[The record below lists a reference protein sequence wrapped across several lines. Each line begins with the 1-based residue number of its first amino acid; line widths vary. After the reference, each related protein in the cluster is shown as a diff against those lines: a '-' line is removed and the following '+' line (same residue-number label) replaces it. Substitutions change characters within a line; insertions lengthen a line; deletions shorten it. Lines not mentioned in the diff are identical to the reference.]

1 MKHATLGITLIA
13 LSATTSSLCLSQSLP
28 PVRQLGPVTAVAK
41 EPLGSVTTVRHL
53 PDGRVL
59 VNDIVGRRVVMFDSA
74 LSLVA
79 VVADTTS
86 ATANAYGV
94 QPGGLIAYKGD
105 STLFVDPAS
114 LSMLLI
120 DPNGK
125 IARVMAAPRANGVGF
140 LVGGP
145 FGNPGFDPKGRLVY
159 RAPPSFAGFR
169 QILGAPGA
177 PGASGNRLPQIP
189 PFPDSAALVRFDL
202 ATRQTDTA
210 TFFKTPKFNVTITQ
224 SPDGGVRVSTTTNP
238 LPQGDDWALLP
249 DGTIALVRTKD
260 FHVDWLNPDGT
271 TTASPKI
278 PFQWERLTDEAK
290 VAFVDSAKIA
300 IEKQRA
306 SGQLGRDGGGP
317 QLFTG
322 TVDGAGGAQ
331 RRDGAGGGDALRTG
345 SAPARAPNGQTGP
358 APATTAQPGTVSV
371 TAGGNTAVT
380 TAGPGGGAFGGQLP
394 PLTMVAPSELPDYK
408 PAFAPGSTRADP
420 DGNLWIRTS
429 QNVDARPVYNIIN
442 RKGELIDRV
451 QLPANRVL
459 AGFGAG
465 GVVYLAVRDG
475 ATAHLEK
482 ARVK

>member
-1 MKHATLGITLIA
+1 MKKAILSLTLIA
-13 LSATTSSLCLSQSLP
+13 LTAAASEPSSAQSLP

-41 EPLGSVTTVRHL
+41 EPLGAVTTVRHL

-74 LSLVA
+74 LSLVS

-94 QPGGLIAYKGD
+94 QPGGLIAYRGD

-120 DPNGK
+120 DPSGK

-169 QILGAPGA
+169 PG
-177 PGASGNRLPQIP
+177 PGASGNRLPQLP

-210 TFFKTPKFNVTITQ
+210 TFFKTPKFNLTMTQ
-224 SPDGGVRVSTTTNP
+224 SPDGGVRVTTTTNP

-306 SGQLGRDGGGP
+306 SGQFGRDVGGP
-317 QLFTG
+317 QLLTR
-322 TVDGAGGAQ
+322 TVDAAAGPP
-331 RRDGAGGGDALRTG
+331 RRDGAGGSDAPRTG
-345 SAPARAPNGQTGP
+345 SAP
-358 APATTAQPGTVSV
+358 
-371 TAGGNTAVT
+371 GGNTTVTT

-408 PAFAPGSTRADP
+408 PAFTPGSTRADT

-429 QNVDARPVYNIIN
+429 QNVDARPVYDIIN
-442 RKGELIDRV
+442 RKGELVDRV

-459 AGFGAG
+459 AGFGSG

>member
-1 MKHATLGITLIA
+1 MNKSTLGLTLIA
-13 LSATTSSLCLSQSLP
+13 LAATASQSSLAQSMP

-59 VNDIVGRRVVMFDSA
+59 VNDIVGRRVVMLDSA
-74 LSLVA
+74 LSLVS

-86 ATANAYGV
+86 ATANAYGT
-94 QPGGLIAYKGD
+94 QPGGLIAYRGD

-120 DPNGK
+120 DPSGK

-159 RAPPSFAGFR
+159 RAPPNFGGFR
-169 QILGAPGA
+169 AAPG
-177 PGASGNRLPQIP
+177 GSGNQIP
-189 PFPDSAALVRFDL
+189 QLPTIPDSAALVRFDL
-202 ATRQTDTA
+202 AARKTDTA
-210 TFFKTPKFNVTITQ
+210 TFFKTPKFNVSITR
-224 SPDGGVRVSTTTNP
+224 SPDGGVRVNTTVNP

-278 PFQWERLTDEAK
+278 PFQWERLSDEAK
-290 VAFVDSAKIA
+290 VAFVDSAKVA

-306 SGQLGRDGGGP
+306 SGQLGRDGAA
-317 QLFTG
+317 QVFTR
-322 TVDGAGGAQ
+322 TVDAGGAG
-331 RRDGAGGGDALRTG
+331 RRDGAGGGDAARPG
-345 SAPARAPNGQTGP
+345 SAAAPAPNTNTTVTTGP
-358 APATTAQPGTVSV
+358 GAA
-371 TAGGNTAVT
+371 
-380 TAGPGGGAFGGQLP
+380 AFGGQLP
-394 PLTMVAPSELPDYK
+394 AITMVSPSELPDYK
-408 PAFAPGSTRADP
+408 PAFTPGSTRADTE
-420 DGNLWIRTS
+420 GNLWIRTS
-429 QNVDARPVYNIIN
+429 QNVDARPVYDIIN

-459 AGFGAG
+459 TGFGSG

-475 ATAHLEK
+475 ATAHLER